1 MYTVTKGGTNPKKRF
16 LLRWLAPLHERFR
29 ANKTQAFL
37 GLAGDCTHA
46 TLLDVGGNAGLNG
59 EFLPLYRSFASV
71 TTVNICLDHQQ
82 VPSELNINR
91 ICADGCNL
99 PLATN
104 SFDWVFCNAVIEHVG
119 DFNRQ
124 QRLAAEIRRVAR
136 RGYFVTT
143 PNKWFPL
150 EQHTYMPLYQFMPRH
165 MQRRLL
171 QYAPGWRNWDVMSEV
186 RLLSY
191 REMRGMFP
199 EAVLHRTSLRNSIVA
214 SHRNTSP
221 AAIPGDMP
229 DQARGHLT
237 QPEQHG

>member
-1 MYTVTKGGTNPKKRF
+1 MYTTADKKGF
-16 LLRWLAPLHERFR
+16 LLRWLAPLHQRFR
-29 ANKTQAFL
+29 ANKIQAFL
-37 GLAGDCTHA
+37 GLVGDCARA
-46 TLLDVGGNAGLNG
+46 TLLDVGGNAGING
-59 EFLPLYRSFASV
+59 EFLPLYRSFASI
-71 TTVNICLDHQQ
+71 TTVNICMDHQ
-82 VPSELNINR
+82 PLSSELNINQ
-91 ICADGCNL
+91 ICGDGCNL
-99 PLATN
+99 PFPER

-150 EQHTYMPLYQFMPRH
+150 EQHTYMPFYQFMPRS
-165 MQRRLL
+165 MQRSLL
-171 QYAPGWRNWDVMSEV
+171 RYAPGWGNWDVMSEV

-191 REMRGMFP
+191 GEMRGMFP
-199 EAVLHRTSLRNSIVA
+199 EAVVHRTSLRNSIVA

-221 AAIPGDMP
+221 AASPSDMA

-237 QPEQHG
+237 QPERHG